1 MLKEWWKAS
10 TSDTEDKLLSKKKK
24 EEEIIPQILSIGIHK
39 EHIKPQEKNL
49 TLNCYRNFQV
59 KKPLN
64 HLLGVPL
71 K

>member
-39 EHIKPQEKNL
+39 EHIKPQEKKSNS
-49 TLNCYRNFQV
+49 
-59 KKPLN
+59 
-64 HLLGVPL
+64 
-71 K
+71 